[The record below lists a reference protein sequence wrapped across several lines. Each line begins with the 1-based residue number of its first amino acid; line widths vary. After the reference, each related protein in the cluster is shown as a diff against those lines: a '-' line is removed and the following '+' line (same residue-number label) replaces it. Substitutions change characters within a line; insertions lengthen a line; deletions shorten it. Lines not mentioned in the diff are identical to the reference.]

1 MLIVFKSRACAD
13 LIMIGT
19 SGKEI
24 LQIIGKRPDDRQ
36 GIVTIDQ
43 LPEAITLMQAAMI
56 TDKDETPDPPEYIEE
71 SVDDDETAI
80 DDATMDVGLY
90 RRIVPVLT
98 LFERSLAAATPV
110 TWES

>member
-1 MLIVFKSRACAD
+1 MLIVFRSRACAD
-13 LIMIGT
+13 LIMIAT

-36 GIVTIDQ
+36 GVVTIDQ
-43 LPEAITLMQAAMI
+43 LPEAITLMKAAMVAN
-56 TDKDETPDPPEYIEE
+56 KDEPSAPPEHTEE
-71 SVDDDETAI
+71 NAEDDE
-80 DDATMDVGLY
+80 TMDVGLY

>member
-13 LIMIGT
+13 LIMIGA

-24 LQIIGKRPDDRQ
+24 LQIIGKRPDDLQ

-43 LPEAITLMQAAMI
+43 LPEAIALMKVAMAAN
-56 TDKDETPDPPEYIEE
+56 KDETPEPPEHSEE
-71 SVDDDETAI
+71 SAEDDETAA
-80 DDATMDVGLY
+80 DDAAMDVGLY